1 MGDSGVTTGGSSR
14 LRLGAEIVWTALR
27 VRRLVRRN
35 DLPAAVA
42 SCRGDERQAVS
53 EPSHGE
59 VVRVGRAVRQILGV
73 LPGDSSPL
81 VSSLVVIAVLARRG
95 IDTSLVIGVRD
106 DASLPPQAWVEV
118 GEGPTAPMRQKFAQ
132 LVAL

>member
-1 MGDSGVTTGGSSR
+1 MGDSRISTSGASR
-14 LRLGAEIVWTALR
+14 LSLGAEIVWTALR

-53 EPSHGE
+53 ELSHGE
-59 VVRVGRAVRQILGV
+59 VVRVGRAVRQVVGM

-81 VSSLVVIAVLARRG
+81 VSSLVVIAMLARRG
-95 IDTSLVIGVRD
+95 IDTSLVIGVRED
-106 DASLPPQAWVEV
+106 TSLPPQAWVEL
-118 GEGPTAPMRQKFAQ
+118 GEARTATVRPKFAQ